1 MINYTYTPMKNVKTI
16 SNSTWISALASLLL
30 LSLCFESYGQFG
42 MPMGRRGMM
51 GNPYGNPLRQM
62 NQMPT
67 RTEEQAPLT
76 AEDIVVLSMNRIHE
90 TIELNAFEDA
100 VVRSIMLEATKKRIE
115 LQILNLDQNAVKTAL
130 EEIEKL
136 EDFRLKN
143 ELPEVIYLQ
152 LQALKEE
159 GRSGSTK
166 KKKKKKSKND
176 S

>member
-1 MINYTYTPMKNVKTI
+1 
-16 SNSTWISALASLLL
+16 
-30 LSLCFESYGQFG
+30 
-42 MPMGRRGMM
+42 MPMGRGGMM
-51 GNPYGNPLRQM
+51 GNPYWNSFRQM

-76 AEDIVVLSMNRIHE
+76 ADDIVELSMNRIKE

-100 VVRSIMLEATKKRIE
+100 VIRSIMLEATKKRIE
-115 LQILNLDQNAVKTAL
+115 LQILNLEPNAVKTTL
-130 EEIEKL
+130 EEIEKQ
-136 EDFRLKN
+136 EDFRLNN

-159 GRSGSTK
+159 GRSNSPK

>member
-1 MINYTYTPMKNVKTI
+1 M
-16 SNSTWISALASLLL
+16 ASLLL

-42 MPMGRRGMM
+42 MPMGRGGMM
-51 GNPYGNPLRQM
+51 GNTYGNSFRQM

-76 AEDIVVLSMNRIHE
+76 ADDIVELSMNRIKE

-100 VVRSIMLEATKKRIE
+100 VIRSIMLEATKKRIE
-115 LQILNLDQNAVKTAL
+115 LQILNLEPNAVKTTL
-130 EEIEKL
+130 EEIEKQ
-136 EDFRLKN
+136 EDFRLNN

-159 GRSGSTK
+159 GRSNSPK

>member
-1 MINYTYTPMKNVKTI
+1 MKNVKTI
-16 SNSTWISALASLLL
+16 SNPSWFLALASLLL

-42 MPMGRRGMM
+42 MPMGRGGMM

-76 AEDIVVLSMNRIHE
+76 ADDIVELSMNRIKE

-100 VVRSIMLEATKKRIE
+100 VIRSIMLEATKKRIE
-115 LQILNLDQNAVKTAL
+115 LQILNLEPNEVKTVL
-130 EEIEKL
+130 EEIEKQ
-136 EDFRLKN
+136 EDFRLNK

-159 GRSGSTK
+159 GRSSSPK

>member
-1 MINYTYTPMKNVKTI
+1 MKNVKTI
-16 SNSTWISALASLLL
+16 SNSTWFSALASLLL

-42 MPMGRRGMM
+42 MPMGRGGMM
-51 GNPYGNPLRQM
+51 GNPYGNSFRQM

-76 AEDIVVLSMNRIHE
+76 ADDIVELSINRIKE

-100 VVRSIMLEATKKRIE
+100 VIRSIMLEATKKRIE
-115 LQILNLDQNAVKTAL
+115 LQILNLEPNAVKTTL
-130 EEIEKL
+130 EEIEKQ
-136 EDFRLKN
+136 EDFRLNN

-159 GRSGSTK
+159 GRSISPK

>member
-1 MINYTYTPMKNVKTI
+1 MKNVKTI
-16 SNSTWISALASLLL
+16 SNPSWFLALASLLL

-42 MPMGRRGMM
+42 MPMGRGGMM

-76 AEDIVVLSMNRIHE
+76 ADDIVELSMNRIKE

-100 VVRSIMLEATKKRIE
+100 VLRSIMLEATKKRIE
-115 LQILNLDQNAVKTAL
+115 LQILNLEPNEVKTVL
-130 EEIEKL
+130 EEIEKQ
-136 EDFRLKN
+136 EDFRLNK

-159 GRSGSTK
+159 GRSSSPK

>member
-1 MINYTYTPMKNVKTI
+1 MKNVKTI
-16 SNSTWISALASLLL
+16 SNPSWFLALASLLL
-30 LSLCFESYGQFG
+30 LCLCFESYGQFG
-42 MPMGRRGMM
+42 MPMGRGGMM

-76 AEDIVVLSMNRIHE
+76 ADDIVELSMNRIKE

-100 VVRSIMLEATKKRIE
+100 VIRSIMLEATKKRIE
-115 LQILNLDQNAVKTAL
+115 LQILNLEPNEVKTVL
-130 EEIEKL
+130 EEIEKQ
-136 EDFRLKN
+136 EDFRLNK

-159 GRSGSTK
+159 GRSSSPK

>member
-1 MINYTYTPMKNVKTI
+1 MKNVKTI
-16 SNSTWISALASLLL
+16 SKSAWFSALALLLL

-42 MPMGRRGMM
+42 TPMGRGGMM

-67 RTEEQAPLT
+67 RTEDQAPLT
-76 AEDIVVLSMNRIHE
+76 ADDIVELSMNRIKE

-100 VVRSIMLEATKKRIE
+100 VIRSIMLEATKKRIE
-115 LQILNLDQNAVKTAL
+115 LQILNLEPNAIKTTL
-130 EEIEKL
+130 EEIEKQ
-136 EDFRLKN
+136 EDFRLNN

-159 GRSGSTK
+159 GRSNSPK

>member
-1 MINYTYTPMKNVKTI
+1 MKNVKTI
-16 SNSTWISALASLLL
+16 SNSTWFSALASLLL
-30 LSLCFESYGQFG
+30 LSLCVESYGQFG
-42 MPMGRRGMM
+42 MPMGRGGMM
-51 GNPYGNPLRQM
+51 GNPYGNSFRQM

-76 AEDIVVLSMNRIHE
+76 ADDIVELSMNRIKE

-100 VVRSIMLEATKKRIE
+100 VIRSIMLEATKKRIE
-115 LQILNLDQNAVKTAL
+115 LQILNLEPNAVKTTL
-130 EEIEKL
+130 EEIEKQ
-136 EDFRLKN
+136 EDFRLNN

-159 GRSGSTK
+159 GRSNSPK

>member
-1 MINYTYTPMKNVKTI
+1 MKNVKTI
-16 SNSTWISALASLLL
+16 SKSAWFSALALLLL
-30 LSLCFESYGQFG
+30 LSLCFDSYGQFG
-42 MPMGRRGMM
+42 MPMGRGGMM

-67 RTEEQAPLT
+67 RTEDQAPLT
-76 AEDIVVLSMNRIHE
+76 ADDIVELSMNRIKE

-100 VVRSIMLEATKKRIE
+100 VIRSIMLEATKKRIE
-115 LQILNLDQNAVKTAL
+115 LQILNLEPNAIKTTL
-130 EEIEKL
+130 EEIEKQ
-136 EDFRLKN
+136 EDFRLNN

-159 GRSGSTK
+159 GRSNSPK

>member
-1 MINYTYTPMKNVKTI
+1 MKNVKTI
-16 SNSTWISALASLLL
+16 SKSAWFSALALLLL

-42 MPMGRRGMM
+42 MPMGRGGMM

-67 RTEEQAPLT
+67 RTEDQAPLT
-76 AEDIVVLSMNRIHE
+76 ADDIVELSMNRIKE

-100 VVRSIMLEATKKRIE
+100 VIRSIMLEATKKRIE
-115 LQILNLDQNAVKTAL
+115 LQILNLEPNAIKTTL
-130 EEIEKL
+130 EEIEKQ
-136 EDFRLKN
+136 EDFRLNN

-159 GRSGSTK
+159 GRSNSPK

>member
-1 MINYTYTPMKNVKTI
+1 MKNVKTI
-16 SNSTWISALASLLL
+16 SNSTWFSALASLLL

-42 MPMGRRGMM
+42 MPMGRGGMM
-51 GNPYGNPLRQM
+51 GNPYWNSFRQM

-76 AEDIVVLSMNRIHE
+76 ADDIVELSMNRIKE

-100 VVRSIMLEATKKRIE
+100 VIRSIMLEATKKRIE
-115 LQILNLDQNAVKTAL
+115 LQILNLEPNAVKTTL
-130 EEIEKL
+130 EEIEKQ
-136 EDFRLKN
+136 EDFRLNN

-159 GRSGSTK
+159 GRSNSPK